1 MGIYP
6 LKNSKTWLHWNREEE
21 EILRKNWR
29 AKSIEEIKQMLPN
42 RRTLDSIYT
51 KAYKMGITK
60 WQLKVNKLTQFEK
73 GWIAALVDGEGT
85 ITLHRKKLKNGDI
98 GYHPRLMIGNTNK
111 DLMEKTKQIV
121 GSGHISCI
129 KTSSKLKPLW
139 TYELSS
145 IPLGKLL
152 PQITDFLIVKK
163 RRAEV
168 VFDVIKINHTFVGGK
183 RKFMTSKESHKLK
196 ELNGSVVKLNYK

>member
-1 MGIYP
+1 MEIYQ
-6 LKNSKTWLHWNREEE
+6 LKNPKTRKDWSLKEEK
-21 EILRKNWR
+21 ILRDNWKK
-29 AKSIEEIKQMLPN
+29 KSIEEIRKMLPTE
-42 RRTLDSIYT
+42 RTCYSVSSH
-51 KAYKMGITK
+51 AYKMDITK
-60 WQLKVNKLTQFEK
+60 RNLQVNKLTEFEK

-111 DLMEKTKQIV
+111 YLIEKTKQIV

-129 KTSSKLKPLW
+129 KTGNKLKPLW

-163 RRAEV
+163 RQAEI